1 MGDEQPHPLFGSAAT
16 ASGSALK
23 PKKETQTGASPDLG
37 FNCVQGILVLTFL
50 F

>member
-1 MGDEQPHPLFGSAAT
+1 MGDEQPHPLFGSIAT

-37 FNCVQGILVLTFL
+37 FQLRAGYLWF
-50 F
+50 